1 MKALL
6 ILLAC
11 CLISCEGGYS
21 SYSYQS
27 VPSTTVRTYRSYT
40 PTYYYKPARYYYPI
54 PVSRYNSNL
63 YRQRW
68 SHDQYSQTR
77 WHGLKLRS
85 YQKTCP

>member
-40 PTYYYKPARYYYPI
+40 PTYYYQPTRVWYPA

-63 YRQRW
+63 YRHRW
-68 SHDQYSQTR
+68 SHDQYRQTQ
-77 WHGLKLRS
+77 WHGVKL
-85 YQKTCP
+85 